1 MITFFA
7 SSMFNLNK
15 VILIDVEDILATSL
29 TPEEDLLYYLT
40 HEHHLQTN
48 DKDDIDNQLRVIVDS
63 YRRSCDIYDDNILIT
78 LDRLLYS

>member
-15 VILIDVEDILATSL
+15 AILIDVEDILATSL

-40 HEHHLQTN
+40 HEHHIQYNNKDTIN
-48 DKDDIDNQLRVIVDS
+48 DLIRVIVDS
-63 YRRSCDIYDDNILIT
+63 YRRSCDIYDDNILTT